1 MYSTLKVF
9 IISAFLIGV
18 MYLLLEIYKH
28 RYTQQTQKTI
38 PSVSSHENPSHVYEK
53 KQVLSEDKKDSI
65 DVYVNELSNQIREE
79 AEELSYDSIKKE
91 TLLSQLTS
99 INQVSASD
107 EAVMNKLI

>member
-38 PSVSSHENPSHVYEK
+38 PSVSSHENPSQEYEK
-53 KQVLSEDKKDSI
+53 KQVVS